1 MAIYDYT
8 DQLDED
14 VNIADPNPG
23 NEVSYEYK
31 LVDSIGKEPDQSLI
45 YYTKNSSEE
54 YVKCPVVY
62 EEVDTNIPKIVGNIK
77 PPSLDINIPKKI
89 RVN

>member
-8 DQLDED
+8 DQFDED

-45 YYTKNSSEE
+45 YYTKNSLTYHSITIFI
-54 YVKCPVVY
+54 K
-62 EEVDTNIPKIVGNIK
+62 NINYYILKSTIIY
-77 PPSLDINIPKKI
+77 SYS
-89 RVN
+89 R